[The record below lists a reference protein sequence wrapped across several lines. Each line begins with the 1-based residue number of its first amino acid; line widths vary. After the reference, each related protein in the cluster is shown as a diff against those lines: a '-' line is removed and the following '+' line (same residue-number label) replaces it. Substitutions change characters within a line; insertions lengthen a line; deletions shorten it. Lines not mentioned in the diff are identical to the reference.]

1 LEKENQQLNY
11 TSFGDVVV
19 YHQSEQKIG
28 KIDIVD
34 VVCWYAGMVCSQSA
48 YLPYRIQFGRKMNVF
63 ANGGE
68 QFMSIFKWSS
78 FTKTNNFQTINSH
91 INRVTDFRLD
101 CYLTNSQL
109 KLKLTN

>member
-34 VVCWYAGMVCSQSA
+34 VVCWYGMLSVSLLT
-48 YLPYRIQFGRKMNVF
+48 LPD
-63 ANGGE
+63 
-68 QFMSIFKWSS
+68 
-78 FTKTNNFQTINSH
+78 TIWMKNECL
-91 INRVTDFRLD
+91 R
-101 CYLTNSQL
+101 QWW
-109 KLKLTN
+109 

>member
-48 YLPYRIQFGRKMNVF
+48 YLPYRIQFERKMNVF

-68 QFMSIFKWSS
+68 QFMGSS
-78 FTKTNNFQTINSH
+78 FTKTLAKTNNFQTINSH